1 VALPAL
7 PDAGLHRQAETTE
20 ITIDSGEIAEARWF
34 SREDASSMLERRH
47 PDGLTVPGKHAIA
60 NALIT
65 SFVDGTR

>member
-1 VALPAL
+1 
-7 PDAGLHRQAETTE
+7 
-20 ITIDSGEIAEARWF
+20 
-34 SREDASSMLERRH
+34 MLERRH